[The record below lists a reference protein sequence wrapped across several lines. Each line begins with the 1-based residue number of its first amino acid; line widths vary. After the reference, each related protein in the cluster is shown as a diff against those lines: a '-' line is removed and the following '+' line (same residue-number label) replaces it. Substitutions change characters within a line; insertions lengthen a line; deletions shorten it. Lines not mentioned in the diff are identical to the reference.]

1 MKTPPITFEVL
12 KGDETLALIFWNHAE
27 EMTLNVV
34 WLGKV
39 HEPAMR
45 PVLNLKRW
53 ALQMVEEPDLGPVT
67 FAGYTLARKTK

>member
-1 MKTPPITFEVL
+1 MKTPPMTFEVR
-12 KGDETLALIFWNHAE
+12 KDQETLALIFWNHEE

-39 HEPAMR
+39 HEAAMR
-45 PVLNLKRW
+45 PVLTLKRW

-67 FAGYTLARKTK
+67 FAGYTLTRRAK